1 MDENFIRGAITRPDP
16 DKETIYVTVSAW
28 DTMQGILM
36 DTTNELIY
44 VKDQVNILRE
54 EIAELRRQLHI

>member
-16 DKETIYVTVSAW
+16 DKEIIYITVSAW
-28 DTMQGILM
+28 DTMQGRLM

-54 EIAELRRQLHI
+54 ELAELRRQLHI